1 MFKVFRRKPHK
12 PQEIIFHPHMN
23 VPERFS
29 HSESIVRVALKPYFG
44 TEYETLASA
53 EWRDR
58 FERFRRECFF
68 IEAYPGFCAHDAWRD
83 FYRKGFDEL
92 ITSFRES
99 LPKVVTYTQTDVLRI
114 AETFLPLLP
123 SCDSAEEVAAL
134 LSFSPPVVPLVPD
147 RIYMIARGLFSA
159 LPPCRHPYDD
169 HKNHLWFCRVLEW
182 SEASSFLEDE
192 ACGEC

>member
-1 MFKVFRRKPHK
+1 MFKVFQRKPQR

-44 TEYETLASA
+44 TDYETLASA

-99 LPKVVTYTQTDVLRI
+99 LPKVVNVYADGCPQNRGDVPTASPILRRCRGSRSSSLVL
-114 AETFLPLLP
+114 AFRRASGPGPDLHDRPRPLSGP
-123 SCDSAEEVAAL
+123 AAL
-134 LSFSPPVVPLVPD
+134 PAPV
-147 RIYMIARGLFSA
+147 
-159 LPPCRHPYDD
+159 
-169 HKNHLWFCRVLEW
+169 
-182 SEASSFLEDE
+182 
-192 ACGEC
+192 